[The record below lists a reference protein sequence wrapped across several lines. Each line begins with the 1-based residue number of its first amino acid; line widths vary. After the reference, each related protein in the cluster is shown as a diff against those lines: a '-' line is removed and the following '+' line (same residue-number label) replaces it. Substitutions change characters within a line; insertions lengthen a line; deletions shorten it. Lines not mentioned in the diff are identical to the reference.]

1 MMITTQAMKKTSI
14 YQLFRPLLTA
24 LMAVT
29 LLFGC
34 AQLPDDQTNVQWQQH
49 QQRLAGLTQFQAS
62 GKLGFISPDERRSM
76 NFYWQQNG
84 SSSQLRLT
92 SAFGQTLLKMVTDQ
106 QGTTIETY
114 DDERYQSVDGEALLY
129 QLTGLIIPLNQ
140 LDAWLVGSA
149 SYADHYTLLP
159 TNTLASQSKKLG
171 QREWQVN
178 YSSYVDTDSSDG
190 NKIPLPNS
198 LQLIQDQ
205 IKINL
210 RISNWKIN

>member
-1 MMITTQAMKKTSI
+1 MKSISI
-14 YQLFRPLLTA
+14 YPLFRPVLIA
-24 LMAVT
+24 LMALT
-29 LLFGC
+29 ILFGC

-49 QQRLAGLTQFQAS
+49 QQRLAKLTQFQAS
-62 GKLGFISPDERRSM
+62 GKLGFISPDQRRSM

-92 SAFGQTLLKMVTDQ
+92 SVFGQTLLKMVSDQ

-114 DDERYQSVDGEALLY
+114 DEERYQSVDGEALLY

-140 LDAWLVGSA
+140 LDAWLIGSA
-149 SYADHYTLLP
+149 NYADHYTLLP
-159 TNTLASQSKKLG
+159 TNTLASQSKKVG
-171 QREWQVN
+171 QRDWQVN

-190 NKIPLPNS
+190 SKIPLPNS